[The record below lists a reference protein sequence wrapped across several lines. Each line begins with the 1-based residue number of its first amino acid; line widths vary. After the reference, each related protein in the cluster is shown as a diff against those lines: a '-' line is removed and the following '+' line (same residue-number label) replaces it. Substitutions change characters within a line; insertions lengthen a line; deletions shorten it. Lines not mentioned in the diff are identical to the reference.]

1 MNVNSFARQ
10 YLTRLK
16 TVMDHFDLQAYEQMV
31 SIMLEAYR
39 ADAHIF
45 VMGNGGSGATASHL
59 ACDINKGCCLDLD
72 KKFKMLCLND
82 NMPTML
88 ALANDISYES
98 VFEEQLK
105 NFFSPGD
112 LVIGISG
119 SGNSE
124 NVLRAVRHAA
134 ANGGRTIGWCG
145 FDGGKLAKLVDLA
158 FVARSDDM
166 QQVED
171 AHVILAHML
180 MQTVHRALHTEADG
194 AECVC

>member
-1 MNVNSFARQ
+1 MNVNSFAKD

-16 TVMDHFDLQAYEQMV
+16 SVIDSFDLSTYERIVDAFLQAYN
-31 SIMLEAYR
+31 
-39 ADAHIF
+39 DNAHIF

-59 ACDINKGCCLDLD
+59 ACDINKGCCIDLS

-88 ALANDISYES
+88 ALANDLSYQA

-105 NFFSPGD
+105 NFFLPGD

-124 NVLRAVRHAA
+124 NVLNAIRFAA
-134 ANGGRTIGWCG
+134 DNGGRTMGWCG
-145 FDGGKLAKLVDLA
+145 FDGGKLAGAVDLA
-158 FVARSDDM
+158 FVVNSHDM

-180 MQTVHRALHTEADG
+180 MQTVHRKLHPETAS
-194 AECVC
+194 CTC